1 MYEEILLVC
10 RELDNGI
17 SEGAAY
23 TNFGKRC
30 RSWHYSKLSTL
41 LVSNIKKGNSE
52 LLKALQ
58 EEADRS
64 FEERRSIARQM
75 GEEAGTKLLL
85 PMMIMLGVTLVIIMI
100 PAYFSFSL

>member
-1 MYEEILLVC
+1 
-10 RELDNGI
+10 
-17 SEGAAY
+17 
-23 TNFGKRC
+23 C

-52 LLKALQ
+52 LLRALQ